1 VTNKLPAALKN
12 HEYFM
17 RIALNEAKKASA
29 QGEVPIGAVVV
40 LNGKVIAKGK
50 NCPIAKHDPT
60 AHAEI
65 SALKKA
71 GSKLKN
77 YRLNNAI
84 LYVTI
89 EPCPMCAGAS
99 VWARVS
105 QIVYGAADVKA
116 GACGTLMNVAKHKKL
131 NHSINVT
138 GGVLAKE
145 SAQLMQDFFK
155 SKRKK

>member
-1 VTNKLPAALKN
+1 VTNKLPAAPKN

-17 RIALNEAKKASA
+17 HIALDQAKKAFT

-50 NCPIAKHDPT
+50 NSPITKHDPT

-65 SALKKA
+65 IALKKA
-71 GSKLKN
+71 GAKLKN
-77 YRLNNAI
+77 YRLNDAV
-84 LYVTI
+84 LYATI
-89 EPCPMCAGAS
+89 EPCPMCAGAC

-105 QIVYGAADVKA
+105 QIVYGASDVKA
-116 GACGTLMNVAKHKKL
+116 GACGTLMNVAANKKL
-131 NHSINVT
+131 NHRIKVT

-145 SAQLMQDFFK
+145 CAQLMQDFFK
-155 SKRKK
+155 SKRK